1 MRSILL
7 ILLYQIFD
15 LLRIQTPNEMIE
27 VFDLGGDGQLNEDEQ
42 ILIFQL
48 IKEKMQI
55 MADELC
61 IV

>member
-1 MRSILL
+1 MRSIQL

>member
-15 LLRIQTPNEMIE
+15 LLRIQSPNEMIE